1 MSRHIAIIG
10 AGPSG
15 CYVAQALLKDHPEGL
30 QVDIFDRLPVP
41 FGLVRYG
48 VAADHQ
54 GTKAVSRQFER
65 LFTRQGARF
74 IGNVALGEAL
84 SLEALREAY
93 DGVVLATGLSAD
105 RRLGI
110 PGEELEGV
118 FGAGVLTRALYEHP
132 DATPPQ
138 TLGQDVVIMGNG
150 NVAIDILRLLAK
162 TEAELEGSDM
172 GAAPAAWLK
181 ANRPRSITIAGRS
194 SGAKAKFDP
203 VMVKELAKLSSVRI
217 SVEDPGQAEDDSE
230 QKRVDA
236 LLSIAGGTGDT
247 EIRFCFGLTPEAL
260 DGENG
265 RIRAAR
271 FRKPDG
277 SSETIRCTAFISAIG
292 FSHQGTPERPGV
304 ADAPLASPELAP
316 GLFAAGWFCR
326 GPRGT
331 IPENRADARL
341 IADRINAHLAAI
353 DSQAEKPGLG
363 GLPPLPQMV
372 DFAGWERI
380 DAWETRDVPPGR
392 CRRKVA
398 TRDAMLSIAR
408 LKDESR

>member
-1 MSRHIAIIG
+1 MTRHIAIIG

-15 CYVAQALLKDHPEGL
+15 CYVAQSLLKDHPEGL
-30 QVDIFDRLPVP
+30 QVDVFDRLPVP

-54 GTKAVSRQFER
+54 GTKAVARQFER

-74 IGNVALGEAL
+74 IGNAALGEAL

-93 DGVVLATGLSAD
+93 DGVVLATGLSGD

-110 PGEELEGV
+110 PGEDMEGV
-118 FGAGVLTRALYEHP
+118 IGAGVLTRALYEHP
-132 DATPPQ
+132 DAMPLPK
-138 TLGQDVVIMGNG
+138 LGPDVLVVGNG

-172 GAAPAAWLK
+172 GEAPAAWLK
-181 ANRPRSITIAGRS
+181 ANRPRTITIAGRS
-194 SGAKAKFDP
+194 PGAKAKFDP
-203 VMVKELAKLSSVRI
+203 VMVKELAKLQAVRI
-217 SVEDPGQAEDDSE
+217 SVDDPGEAGDESQ

-236 LLSIAGGTGDT
+236 LLGIVGGTGDT
-247 EIRFCFGLTPEAL
+247 EIRFRFGLSPEAL
-260 DGENG
+260 EGGQG
-265 RIRAAR
+265 RVSAAR
-271 FRKPDG
+271 FRRADG
-277 SSETIRCTAFISAIG
+277 ASETIACSSFISAIG
-292 FSHQGTPERPGV
+292 FSHQGTPERPGA
-304 ADAPLASPELAP
+304 ADGPLASPELAP
-316 GLFAAGWFCR
+316 GLFAAGWFYR

-341 IADRINAHLAAI
+341 IADRINAHLAGIEAHP
-353 DSQAEKPGLG
+353 EKPGLA

-372 DFAGWERI
+372 DYAGWERI
-380 DAWETRDVPPGR
+380 DAWETNEVPPGR